1 MSHEELMKS
10 FKAITDNIK
19 KTDNS
24 PPAVQYSKR
33 SVDNGHNTDPVDATP
48 SSQPTGSKWTFD
60 AVSKNIKAALN
71 INSTNAGAI
80 KDILGLPLRH
90 QLTLLGAISE
100 RYISLF
106 YLI

>member
-1 MSHEELMKS
+1 MKS

-19 KTDNS
+19 KTDNA
-24 PPAVQYSKR
+24 PPALQKGNTR
-33 SVDNGHNTDPVDATP
+33 SVANGRGKTDAVDPSP

-60 AVSKNIKAALN
+60 ALSKNIKAALN

-80 KDILGLPLRH
+80 KDILGLPIKH

-100 RYISLF
+100 R
-106 YLI
+106 